1 MNKYTDLKNRQQAE
15 FNAFPLGA
23 AFGNK
28 QFAEMMQAWGL
39 TENDTD
45 KIYSIGGG
53 CYIRKSDHK
62 AFLEMLDRHEKERRN
77 AIAADLTG
85 YGFIYDMFYTELANH
100 EYCITLDLEDT
111 VDALGLSVDE
121 INADKRLLRGLEKA
135 VKQYLKDCREDK

>member
-1 MNKYTDLKNRQQAE
+1 MNKYTDLKNRQQEE

-62 AFLEMLDRHEKERRN
+62 AFHEMLDRHEKERRN

-85 YGFIYDMFYTELANH
+85 YGFL
-100 EYCITLDLEDT
+100 
-111 VDALGLSVDE
+111 LSLIHISEPTRQAETSFAVF
-121 INADKRLLRGLEKA
+121 RLTNNNNLNSLLYSSLRHA
-135 VKQYLKDCREDK
+135 V

>member
-1 MNKYTDLKNRQQAE
+1 MNKYTDLKNRQQEE

-53 CYIRKSDHK
+53 VFFSIVYPQ
-62 AFLEMLDRHEKERRN
+62 ERP
-77 AIAADLTG
+77 
-85 YGFIYDMFYTELANH
+85 
-100 EYCITLDLEDT
+100 
-111 VDALGLSVDE
+111 
-121 INADKRLLRGLEKA
+121 
-135 VKQYLKDCREDK
+135 

>member
-1 MNKYTDLKNRQQAE
+1 MNKYTDLKNRQQEE

-62 AFLEMLDRHEKERRN
+62 AFHEMIDRHEKERRN

-100 EYCITLDLEDT
+100 EYCITCLLYTSPSPRDLST
-111 VDALGLSVDE
+111 SRMPSSA
-121 INADKRLLRGLEKA
+121 
-135 VKQYLKDCREDK
+135 